1 MDIKTIQNE
10 EEYTKTLQK
19 INKLMDATPNTKEF
33 EELDGLITLVEDYE
47 RIHYSFD
54 DGEKTKPDKVKQF

>member
-10 EEYTKTLQK
+10 EEYAKTLQK
-19 INKLMDATPNTKEF
+19 IDKLMNAVPNTKEF
-33 EELDGLITLVEDYE
+33 EELDVLITLVEDYE